1 MAVRTLGDRRSSM
14 DQLVTSAKGA
24 AKSIKSAIAA
34 GKEIESVVTDIQK
47 LGVAEIQA
55 KQQFQ
60 KKQRVVK
67 GDTTILTAF
76 AEWRRLKEI
85 KEAEDDLYQQLVER
99 YGKEKADYE
108 WKDIQS
114 IKERQIKEV
123 KDGRDEMGRDLK
135 KLREL
140 KIMCFIA
147 SLIIVTTYYIFK
159 GHL

>member
-14 DQLVTSAKGA
+14 DELVTSAKGA
-24 AKSIKSAIAA
+24 AQSIKSAIAA

-47 LGVAEIQA
+47 LGVAELQA

-99 YGKEKADYE
+99 YGKDKADYE
-108 WKDIQS
+108 WKDIQA

>member
-1 MAVRTLGDRRSSM
+1 MSDLI
-14 DQLVTSAKGA
+14 TSAKGA
-24 AKSIKSAIAA
+24 AQSIKSAIAA

-47 LGVAEIQA
+47 LGVAELQA
-55 KQQFQ
+55 KQQFK
-60 KKQRVVK
+60 KKQRVVQ

-85 KEAEDDLYQQLVER
+85 KEAEDDLFQNLVEK
-99 YGKEKADYE
+99 YGKDKAEHE
-108 WKDIQS
+108 WKEIQA

-123 KDGRDEMGRDLK
+123 KEGRDEMGRDLK

-140 KIMCFIA
+140 KIMCFVA
-147 SLIIVTTYYIFK
+147 SLIIVTTYYILK